1 MRLAQRLLLW
11 STIVITALVV
21 VAVLLSGRRLRSRL
35 GDLAVSQLTRE
46 AQLVSSIWT
55 PAMSPDSLA
64 DAIGRSLGH
73 RVTLID
79 STGRVIG
86 DSEFDGALLA
96 GLQNHA
102 TRPEVLVAH
111 GGGVGVSMRP
121 SPSAGDRELYV
132 AVPMKR
138 GVARVSIGTLALD
151 RIVEGARQDVLLS
164 GLGALVVAL
173 VLAALFSRAISAPVV
188 ELRDVARAIAD
199 GDLSRRP
206 ALSAP
211 GEVGDLAS
219 AVRRMSEQLE
229 SRLTAL
235 QDDDALLGAL
245 VDSLHEGVIAVDV
258 RRQVVRVNDSGRRML
273 ALRNP
278 VPFSVD
284 LLPRDPVLRDAL
296 AQALSGFGVEGA
308 EMDHDGRTLA
318 LTARPFRERGAVL
331 ALYDLTDVRRLEA
344 VRRDF
349 VANVSHEL
357 KTPLTVIG
365 GFAETL
371 ATDTVTPE
379 QQRAFVGTIRSNTW
393 RMQRIVDDLLDLS
406 RIESGGWV
414 PSPERVGIAGVA
426 REAFHPFEDDA
437 RARDLQLEL
446 EVDPAMPSIV
456 ADPTALRQILS
467 NLVENAVRHTS
478 TGGRVTIISRAGAD
492 GVWLGVR
499 DSGAGI
505 PPAHLSRIFERF
517 YRVDVGRSRA
527 AGGTGLGLA
536 VVRHLAEAHG
546 GSARAESVVGRGT
559 TVEVFF
565 PESRVTPAPAR
576 ST

>member
-11 STIVITALVV
+11 STIVITALIV

-35 GDLAVSQLTRE
+35 VDLTVSQLTRE
-46 AQLVSSIWT
+46 AQLVSAIWK
-55 PAMSPDSLA
+55 PPMSPDSLA
-64 DAIGRSLGH
+64 DAIGGLLGH
-73 RVTLID
+73 RITLID

-86 DSEFDGALLA
+86 DSEFSGALLA

-102 TRPEVLVAH
+102 TRPEVILAR
-111 GGGVGVSMRP
+111 GGRVGVSMRP

-132 AVPMKR
+132 AVPMTS
-138 GVARVSIGTLALD
+138 GVARVSISTLAVD
-151 RIVEGARQDVLLS
+151 RIVEGARRDVFLS
-164 GLGALVVAL
+164 GLGALLVAL
-173 VLAALFSRAISAPVV
+173 ALAALFSREVSAPVV
-188 ELRDVARAIAD
+188 ELRDVAIAIAD

-206 ALSAP
+206 ALTAP
-211 GEVGDLAS
+211 GEVGELAV
-219 AVRRMSEQLE
+219 AIRRMSEQLE

-258 RRQVVRVNDSGRRML
+258 RRQVVRLNESGRRML
-273 ALRNP
+273 VLRNA

-296 AQALSGFGVEGA
+296 AQALSGAAVERA
-308 EMDHDGRTLA
+308 EMQHDGRTLA

-371 ATDTVTPE
+371 ATDAVTPE
-379 QQRAFVGTIRSNTW
+379 QQQTFLATIRTNTW

-414 PSPERVGIAGVA
+414 PSPERADIEGVA
-426 REAFHPFEDDA
+426 QEAFQPFNETA
-437 RARDLQLEL
+437 RERGVQLVTAIDPTAH
-446 EVDPAMPSIV
+446 EVV

-467 NLVENAVRHTS
+467 NLVENAVRHTPK
-478 TGGRVTIISRAGAD
+478 GGRITIFSRTGEG
-492 GVWLGVR
+492 GVWVGVR
-499 DSGAGI
+499 DTGTGI
-505 PPAHLSRIFERF
+505 APTHLSRIFERF

-527 AGGTGLGLA
+527 AGGTGLGLSI
-536 VVRHLAEAHG
+536 VRHLAEAHG
-546 GSARAESVVGRGT
+546 GGARAESVVGRGT
-559 TVEVFF
+559 TVEVYLPQPF
-565 PESRVTPAPAR
+565 VTR
-576 ST
+576 S